1 LTAFPDINVWLAL
14 LLADHTHRRT
24 ALDWRDNGE
33 ADSIAFCR
41 ITQPGVLRLL
51 TTPAAMNGKP
61 LTMNAAWKA
70 HERLYQD
77 ARVVFLAEPV
87 SLEEPLRRLA
97 SGGAASSSKNRWAG
111 KLRANACL
119 TAFASR
125 SGATLVTC
133 DRALASRSDGSLLL
147 E

>member
-1 LTAFPDINVWLAL
+1 LRAFPDINVRLAFL
-14 LLADHTHRRT
+14 MADHTHRHT
-24 ALDWRDNGE
+24 ALDWWGNGE

-51 TTPAAMNGKP
+51 TNPAAMNGRP

-70 HERLYQD
+70 HGRLYKD

-97 SGGAASSSKNRWAG
+97 SGGAASPKLWADSY
-111 KLRANACL
+111 L

-125 SGATLVTC
+125 SGATLVTF
-133 DRALASRSDGSLLL
+133 DRALASRSDNSLLL